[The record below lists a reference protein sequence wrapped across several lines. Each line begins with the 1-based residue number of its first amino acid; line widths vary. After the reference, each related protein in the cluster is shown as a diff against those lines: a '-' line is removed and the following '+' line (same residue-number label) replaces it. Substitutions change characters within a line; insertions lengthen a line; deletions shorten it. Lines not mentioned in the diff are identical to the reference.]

1 MKAENPVILFDG
13 FCNLCSGVVT
23 FLLKVDREKQF
34 RYIPLQSEKGQ
45 KLIRDFNVPREI
57 DSVVLIYQNRFYI
70 YSEAIIQTAVLLSFP
85 WNIVKVFRF
94 VPLKLRDRL
103 YAFVAKR
110 RTKWFSRRTGCR
122 IV

>member
-23 FLLKVDREKQF
+23 FLLKVDKKKQF

-45 KLIRDFNVPREI
+45 KLISDFNVPREI
-57 DSVVLIYQNRFYI
+57 DSVVLIYHNRFYI
-70 YSEAIIQTAVLLSFP
+70 YSEAIIQTAVLLPFP
-85 WNIVKVFRF
+85 WKIVKVFRF
-94 VPLKLRDRL
+94 VPRKTRDRL
-103 YAFVAKR
+103 YSFVAKR
-110 RTKWFSRRTGCR
+110 RMKWFSRRAECR

>member
-23 FLLKVDREKQF
+23 FLLKVDKKKQF

-45 KLIRDFNVPREI
+45 KLISDFNIPGEI
-57 DSVVLIYQNRFYI
+57 DSVVLVYHTRFYI
-70 YSEAIIQTAVLLSFP
+70 YSEAIIQAVVLLPFP
-85 WNIVKVFRF
+85 WNIVKIFRF
-94 VPLKLRDRL
+94 IPLKIRDRL
-103 YAFVAKR
+103 YSFVAKR
-110 RTKWFSRRTGCR
+110 RMKWFSRRTECR